1 MTTSRYPEI
10 TDELLSAYIDNA
22 VSEEER
28 ALIERAILDDASVAW
43 RLATLQETVRLLR
56 NLPLLQAPRSFALTR
71 DQVGQPLHEPAP
83 VVGVVTAEPRSVAD
97 ARRGTP
103 SPRSKRWSEWFE
115 GWRRFWRAGSPI
127 WRNAMAASM
136 ALLLVT
142 LILPTFLTI
151 EQPPAAMLSDAAVS
165 SIPAATEMAQPAA
178 LAAPDRRDEM
188 EATDRQIDSPA
199 QEASPALQPTEAPVS
214 AAAVAAA
221 AVEEPSSVVASSATA
236 SNVQP
241 QGAALPAASEAEGA
255 AFGGSYADPLQSMRT
270 GSGMA
275 PMHTEGSIAS
285 GPGEV
290 RPAAVPP
297 AAALAR
303 ESAQDVAAE
312 TAPQA
317 PEGAPPIA
325 SPMIAETAQPVLT
338 PEAEHAPDEV
348 APVLALDEATSGA
361 ESLDRSKDFAPQQ
374 EATATS
380 VEESAE
386 ATLATGEA
394 QTNATLGAPPASQER
409 TAVASLPAAV
419 VAFLHWLR
427 LGAAGALVVFGLLW
441 WRSRRN

>member
-83 VVGVVTAEPRSVAD
+83 VVGVVTAEPRSIAD

-103 SPRSKRWSEWFE
+103 SPRSKRWSEWVE
-115 GWRRFWRAGSPI
+115 GWRRFWRAGSPV

-142 LILPTFLTI
+142 LILPTFLRI

-178 LAAPDRRDEM
+178 PAAPDRRDET
-188 EATDRQIDSPA
+188 EATDRQIDSSA

-214 AAAVAAA
+214 AAAVAAE
-221 AVEEPSSVVASSATA
+221 AVEKPSSVVASSAA

-255 AFGGSYADPLQSMRT
+255 AFGGSYEDPLHPMRT

-290 RPAAVPP
+290 RSMAVPP

-317 PEGAPPIA
+317 PEGAAQIA

-348 APVLALDEATSGA
+348 APTPALDEATAGA

-374 EATATS
+374 EATAAS

-386 ATLATGEA
+386 AALATGEA
-394 QTNATLGAPPASQER
+394 QTSATLVASPASQER

>member
-56 NLPLLQAPRSFALTR
+56 NLPLLQAPRSFALTT

-83 VVGVVTAEPRSVAD
+83 VAGIVTAEPRSVAD

-103 SPRSKRWSEWFE
+103 SPRPGRWSEWVE
-115 GWRRFWRAGSPI
+115 GWRRFWQAGSPV
-127 WRNAMAASM
+127 WRNAMAASI

-165 SIPAATEMAQPAA
+165 SVPTTAEAAQPELRAA
-178 LAAPDRRDEM
+178 LDRRDET
-188 EATDRQIDSPA
+188 ETTARQIDSPA
-199 QEASPALQPTEAPVS
+199 QEASPALQPTEASVS
-214 AAAVAAA
+214 AAAVAAET
-221 AVEEPSSVVASSATA
+221 VEEPSSVVASSTA
-236 SNVQP
+236 PNVQP
-241 QGAALPAASEAEGA
+241 QGATLPAASDAEDA
-255 AFGGSYADPLQSMRT
+255 AFGSSYEDPLLPMRAE
-270 GSGMA
+270 SG
-275 PMHTEGSIAS
+275 IAAMNNES
-285 GPGEV
+285 SLSPGLGQV

-297 AAALAR
+297 VASTGR
-303 ESAQDVAAE
+303 ESAQNLLPQ
-312 TAPQA
+312 TALQA
-317 PEGAPPIA
+317 PEGAAQVASPIA
-325 SPMIAETAQPVLT
+325 AETAQPVLT

-348 APVLALDEATSGA
+348 APTPPSDEATAGE
-361 ESLDRSKDFAPQQ
+361 ESIDRSKDFALQQ
-374 EATATS
+374 ESTAAS

-386 ATLATGEA
+386 ATLANGEA
-394 QTNATLGAPPASQER
+394 QTSAALTAAPASQEQ
-409 TAVASLPAAV
+409 TAVALSSSAI

-427 LGAAGALVVFGLLW
+427 LGA
-441 WRSRRN
+441 

>member
-83 VVGVVTAEPRSVAD
+83 VAGVVTAEPRGVAD
-97 ARRGTP
+97 AHRGMS
-103 SPRSKRWSEWFE
+103 SPRPGRWSEWFE
-115 GWRRFWRAGSPI
+115 GWRRFWRAGSPV

-142 LILPTFLTI
+142 LILPTFLTM
-151 EQPPAAMLSDAAVS
+151 EQPPAAMLSDAAVA
-165 SIPAATEMAQPAA
+165 SIPTATEMAQPAA
-178 LAAPDRRDEM
+178 PAAPDRRDEM

-221 AVEEPSSVVASSATA
+221 AVEEPSSVVASSAA
-236 SNVQP
+236 PNVQP

-255 AFGGSYADPLQSMRT
+255 AFGGSYEDPLQSMRT

-290 RPAAVPP
+290 RSMAVPP

-317 PEGAPPIA
+317 PEGAAPIA
-325 SPMIAETAQPVLT
+325 SPMTAETAQPVLT

-348 APVLALDEATSGA
+348 APTPALDEATAGA

-394 QTNATLGAPPASQER
+394 QTSATLVAPPASQER
-409 TAVASLPAAV
+409 TAVAFSSAAI

>member
-28 ALIERAILDDASVAW
+28 ALVERAILDDASVAW

-56 NLPLLQAPRSFALTR
+56 NLPLLQAPRSFALTS

-83 VVGVVTAEPRSVAD
+83 VVGVVTAEPPSMAD
-97 ARRGTP
+97 APRRTP
-103 SPRSKRWSEWFE
+103 SPRPGKWSEWVE
-115 GWRRFWRAGSPI
+115 GWRRFWRSGSPV

-151 EQPPAAMLSDAAVS
+151 EQPPTAVLSGPAVS
-165 SIPAATEMAQPAA
+165 SVPEAMEMAQPAA
-178 LAAPDRRDEM
+178 PAALDRRNET
-188 EATDRQIDSPA
+188 EATARKIDSPA
-199 QEASPALQPTEAPVS
+199 QEASPAPHPTEAAVS
-214 AAAVAAA
+214 AVAVAAET
-221 AVEEPSSVVASSATA
+221 VEEPSSMVASSAA
-236 SNVQP
+236 PNVQP

-255 AFGGSYADPLQSMRT
+255 AFGDSYGDPLQPMRT
-270 GSGMA
+270 GSGMV

-285 GPGEV
+285 SLGEV
-290 RPAAVPP
+290 RSAAVPP

-317 PEGAPPIA
+317 PGGAAPIA
-325 SPMIAETAQPVLT
+325 SPMRAETAQPVLT
-338 PEAEHAPDEV
+338 PEAEHAPEQI
-348 APVLALDEATSGA
+348 APAPASEEATAGA
-361 ESLDRSKDFAPQQ
+361 ESLDRSEDFAPPQGS
-374 EATATS
+374 TAAS

-386 ATLATGEA
+386 TTLTTGEA
-394 QTNATLGAPPASQER
+394 PANGALAAPPTSQEER
-409 TAVASLPAAV
+409 TAVLFSSAAV